1 MRLQNRPAVEANA
14 EFQQDQEWRALTA
27 ELSRLG
33 ERLRPLRQQVAEL
46 DELFMATW
54 RRREGLER
62 RMTPVKR
69 VSERK
74 PSQGVTAAP
83 TVASLS
89 EMLKTMTE
97 SQKADLIAALS
108 GNK

>member
-1 MRLQNRPAVEANA
+1 MEDLEREH
-14 EFQQDQEWRALTA
+14 QELTK
-27 ELSRLG
+27 ELSRLS

-69 VSERK
+69 VGERR
-74 PSQGVTAAP
+74 PPAERPVD
-83 TVASLS
+83 LS
-89 EMLKTMTE
+89 MLLKNMTLE
-97 SQKADLIAALS
+97 QKAQLVAALS